1 MNGNRP
7 NKITGYSTATFAFES
22 CTLYNIAYNKDFTN
36 WNNYKG
42 QSIVT
47 LKFFKNIFV
56 DCGKGDMTNKIMGNA
71 NMGREFEYNTYWY
84 NGVRSNDKFDT
95 NALGTDPAFT
105 DAANSN
111 FTVNGT
117 EQIEKR
123 TGDPRWLPIVEE

>member
-1 MNGNRP
+1 MVFETKVRKHK
-7 NKITGYSTATFAFES
+7 NK
-22 CTLYNIAYNKDFTN
+22 
-36 WNNYKG
+36 
-42 QSIVT
+42 
-47 LKFFKNIFV
+47 
-56 DCGKGDMTNKIMGNA
+56 GKTVS
-71 NMGREFEYNTYWY
+71 RRRLRY